1 MVKVMERPQRP
12 LFALALRVAA
22 VAAFGTMFMIIKY
35 AGESGVSVP
44 EIMFW
49 RQAACLPVIVLWM
62 ALTRQLH
69 EFGSKRIGNHA
80 ARAMVGMTSMAMTF
94 TATVLLPL
102 AESTVLSFACPL
114 FAVILAGFFFKDRV
128 GPWRWSA
135 VLLGFAGVVVV
146 AQPGGEPVSGL
157 GVALMLTGAL
167 MVAVINY
174 LIRDLSKTES
184 SVTIVFWFSLFGT
197 LLMAPLMPF
206 YMTGHTLFG
215 WLTVIALGVSG
226 AIGQLLMTASLRHGS
241 VASVVVV
248 DYTQL
253 IWATGYGWLVWNKL
267 PSHALWLGAPLIIA
281 AGAIIAFRE
290 QLLARQRR
298 QEVSIQQV
306 ND

>member
-1 MVKVMERPQRP
+1 MERPQRP
-12 LFALALRVAA
+12 LFALALRAGA
-22 VAAFGTMFMIIKY
+22 VAAFSTMFMIIKY
-35 AGESGVSVP
+35 AGESGISVP

-49 RQAACLPVIVLWM
+49 RQAACLPVILMWM
-62 ALTRQLH
+62 AATRQLH
-69 EFGSKRIGNHA
+69 EFGTKRIGSHA
-80 ARAMVGMTSMAMTF
+80 ARAMVGMTSMALTF
-94 TATVLLPL
+94 TGTVLLPL
-102 AESTVLSFACPL
+102 AESTVLAFACPL
-114 FAVILAGFFFKDRV
+114 FAVVLAAFFFKDRV

-135 VLLGFAGVVVV
+135 VLLGFAGVVIV
-146 AQPGGEPVSGL
+146 AQPGGEPVSSL

-174 LIRDLSKTES
+174 LIRDLSKSES

-206 YMTGHTLFG
+206 YMIAHTPFG
-215 WLTVIALGVSG
+215 WLTVLSLGVTG

-241 VASVVVV
+241 VASVIVV

-253 IWATGYGWLVWNKL
+253 IWATGFGWLVWDKL
-267 PSHALWLGAPLIIA
+267 PAPALYFGAPLIIA

-290 QLLARQRR
+290 QLLARKRR

>member
-1 MVKVMERPQRP
+1 MERPQRP
-12 LFALALRVAA
+12 LYALALRAGA
-22 VAAFGTMFMIIKY
+22 VAAFSTMFMIIKY
-35 AGESGVSVP
+35 AGESGISVP

-49 RQAACLPVIVLWM
+49 RQAACLPIILLWM

-69 EFGSKRIGNHA
+69 EFGTKRIGSHS
-80 ARAMVGMTSMAMTF
+80 ARAMVGMTSMALTF
-94 TATVLLPL
+94 TGTVLLPL
-102 AESTVLSFACPL
+102 AESTVLAFACPL
-114 FAVILAGFFFKDRV
+114 FAVVLAAFFFKDKV

-146 AQPGGEPVSGL
+146 AQPGGEPVSHL

-206 YMTGHTLFG
+206 YMTGHTPFG
-215 WLTVIALGVSG
+215 WLTVIALGVTG

-241 VASVVVV
+241 VASVIVV

-253 IWATGYGWLVWNKL
+253 IWATGYGWLVWDKL
-267 PSHALWLGAPLIIA
+267 PAQALWFGAPLIIA

-290 QLLARQRR
+290 QLLARRRR

>member
-1 MVKVMERPQRP
+1 MEQPQRP
-12 LFALALRVAA
+12 LYALALRVAA

-35 AGESGVSVP
+35 AGQSGVAVP

-49 RQAACLPVIVLWM
+49 RQAACLPVILLWM
-62 ALTRQLH
+62 AATRQLH
-69 EFGSKRIGNHA
+69 EFRTKRIGSHA
-80 ARAMVGMTSMAMTF
+80 ARAMVGMTSMALTF
-94 TATVLLPL
+94 TGTVLLPL

-114 FAVILAGFFFKDRV
+114 FAVVLAGLFFKDKV

-135 VLLGFAGVVVV
+135 VLLGFAGVVIV
-146 AQPGGEPVSGL
+146 AQPGGQPVSHL
-157 GVALMLTGAL
+157 GVALMLTGAM

-197 LLMAPLMPF
+197 LLMAPLQPF
-206 YMTGHTLFG
+206 YMTGHDAFG
-215 WLTVIALGVSG
+215 WLVVLSLGVTG
-226 AIGQLLMTASLRHGS
+226 AMGQLLMTASLRHGS

-253 IWATGYGWLVWNKL
+253 IWATGYGWLVWDKL
-267 PSHALWLGAPLIIA
+267 PAPALWFGAPLIIA

-290 QLLARQRR
+290 QILSRQRKR
-298 QEVSIQQV
+298 EMAVQQV